1 MIAFGNLFCYPP
13 VHGNWKIIQ
22 KVPCSSAIPSFCASH
37 SKPQTLNPETT
48 SKPSLR
54 SDDRLHAMEFPLVVG
69 EEVLRTFR
77 VVGNLQVEADG
88 LGFWAWVFGVV

>member
-1 MIAFGNLFCYPP
+1 METGKQSKRFHALLPFL
-13 VHGNWKIIQ
+13 
-22 KVPCSSAIPSFCASH
+22 H
-37 SKPQTLNPETT
+37 SVLATPNPKPQTLNPETT